1 MPVRPSAT
9 ERTGVIY
16 WQPTP
21 APFGQF
27 QIMKVFSTNLTFKH
41 KLDLIQQVLL
51 FYSLSRRIPDVDCKL
66 RPKLIVVLS
75 YYILNG
81 YNDETKEMIQNLG
94 INKLLLNQMNS
105 ELTRKKYLITDT
117 KNLRKKH
124 LAEDIKNLSE
134 YFSNPESPNIFAIKF
149 DEERKARRN

>member
-1 MPVRPSAT
+1 
-9 ERTGVIY
+9 
-16 WQPTP
+16 
-21 APFGQF
+21 
-27 QIMKVFSTNLTFKH
+27 MKVFSTTLTFKH

-51 FYSLSRRIPDVDCKL
+51 FYSLSRKIPDVENKL

-81 YNDETKEMIQNLG
+81 YNEKTKEMIFNLG

-105 ELTRKKYLITDT
+105 ELTRKKYLITDD

-124 LAEDIKNLSE
+124 LAKDIEKLAE
-134 YFSNPESPNIFAIKF
+134 YFTHPASANIFAIKF
-149 DEERKARRN
+149 EDEKK

>member
-1 MPVRPSAT
+1 
-9 ERTGVIY
+9 
-16 WQPTP
+16 
-21 APFGQF
+21 
-27 QIMKVFSTNLTFKH
+27 MKVFSTKLIFKH

-51 FYSLSRRIPDVDCKL
+51 FYSLSRRISDVDCKL

-81 YNDETKEMIQNLG
+81 YNDQTKEMILDLG
-94 INKLLLNQMNS
+94 MNKLLLNQMNS

-124 LAEDIKNLSE
+124 LANDIKNLSE
-134 YFSNPESPNIFAIKF
+134 YFTNSDSPNIFAIKF
-149 DEERKARRN
+149 EHAKQSGRK